1 MYSFCLAAITY
12 IVLDDCIRLSMLFY
26 RYLGPVSFIEFA
38 FLGLKLVEDRLQ
50 ITFLRVLDKIKH
62 KLKVRLCIFF

>member
-1 MYSFCLAAITY
+1 
-12 IVLDDCIRLSMLFY
+12 MLFY

-62 KLKVRLCIFF
+62 KFKVRLCIFF